1 MKTYISLSGFDTS
14 QILSMMVKYG
24 IQGDDSIILVR
35 PEKETDA
42 RGEGTVQ
49 AVRDLSMQIDSSI
62 KVKIHRVDHQ
72 DFESMLL
79 SLIDLIKTSEG
90 DIITNISGGPRE
102 IFLAFAIACLT
113 QAHNIRKATSY
124 SDIDRVMREIDLPKI
139 VQGLDEKS
147 KAVLVDVRDNQPTT
161 ITEMV
166 ERLDSSESTIS
177 RQVGR
182 LVDLK
187 ALNVI
192 PLGKRKHIQTTLTG
206 KIFLLIE

>member
-24 IQGDDSIILVR
+24 IQGDDSIVLIR

-49 AVRDLSMQIDSSI
+49 AVRDLSRQIDSSI

-72 DFESMLL
+72 DFDGMLL
-79 SLIDLIKTSEG
+79 SLIDLIKTCVGE
-90 DIITNISGGPRE
+90 IIANISGGPRE

-113 QAHNIRKATSY
+113 QSQRIRKATSY
-124 SDIDRVMREIDLPKI
+124 SDIDRTMREIDLPKI
-139 VQGLDEKS
+139 VQSLDEKS
-147 KAVLVDVRDNQPTT
+147 KVVLRDVRDNQPTT
-161 ITEMV
+161 ITEIA
-166 ERLDSSESTIS
+166 ERLDISESTIS

-182 LVDLK
+182 LVDLN
-187 ALNVI
+187 AIRLS
-192 PLGKRKHIQTTLTG
+192 PEGKKKRIQTTLTG
-206 KIFLLIE
+206 DIFLLIE